1 MKTIWQSNHSR
12 HDVLHLNQHHG
23 NIDMAVVSTASE
35 ASCHALL
42 KPHGLMIW
50 THTRL
55 EVPPA
60 AALGF
65 IMCHL
70 EGGDAVKK
78 WKVLN

>member
-1 MKTIWQSNHSR
+1 
-12 HDVLHLNQHHG
+12 
-23 NIDMAVVSTASE
+23 MAVVSTASE

-78 WKVLN
+78 WKIL